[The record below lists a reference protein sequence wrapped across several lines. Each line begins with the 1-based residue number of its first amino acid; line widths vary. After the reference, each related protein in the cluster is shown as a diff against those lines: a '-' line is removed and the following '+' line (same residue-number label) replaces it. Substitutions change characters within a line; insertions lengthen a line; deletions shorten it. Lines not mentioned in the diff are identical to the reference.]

1 MVFQQRTDES
11 TLLTSGNSEIDKKIG
26 GGLPPNSLTLIEGQ
40 PDAGKSVI
48 VQQFIWGCLQTC
60 KRITLYTTEN
70 TTVSL
75 LRQMRSLSL
84 DVDDFFL
91 MGWLDIYP
99 VPNSF
104 SDDAQA
110 LYTDFLHHIADKKSD
125 VVFIDALTAFVSHA
139 SEKQTLDFFSRAKEV
154 CDAGIS
160 LVVTLH
166 SYALTEQMLTRLSSI
181 CDAHLRLRVED
192 LGTQLVKV
200 IEVSKVR
207 GATKT
212 TGNVVSFDVEPNFGM
227 KIIPITKAKA

>member
-1 MVFQQRTDES
+1 VVQQASHES
-11 TLLTSGNSEIDKKIG
+11 NLLTSGNSEVDKKIG
-26 GGLPPNSLTLIEGQ
+26 GGLPRNSLTLVEGQ
-40 PDAGKSVI
+40 PDAGKSVL
-48 VQQFIWGCLQTC
+48 VQQFIWGCLQTG
-60 KRITLYTTEN
+60 KKITLYTTEN

-91 MGWLDIYP
+91 IGWLDIYT

-104 SDDAQA
+104 PDDADS
-110 LYTDFLHHIADKKSD
+110 LYHDLLHHISSKKVD
-125 VVFIDALTAFVSHA
+125 VVFVDALTAFASHA

-154 CDAGIS
+154 CDTGVS
-160 LVVTLH
+160 LIVTLH
-166 SYALTEQMLTRLSSI
+166 SYATTEQMLTRLSSI

-212 TGNVVSFDVEPNFGM
+212 TGNIISFDVEPNFGI
-227 KIIPITKAKA
+227 KIIPVTKAKA

>member
-1 MVFQQRTDES
+1 LVLQS
-11 TLLTSGNSEIDKKIG
+11 TKEPSLLTSGNSEVDKKIG

-40 PDAGKSVI
+40 PDSGKSVL
-48 VQQFIWGCLQTC
+48 VQQFIWGCLQAG

-70 TTVSL
+70 TTPSL
-75 LRQMRSLSL
+75 LRQMRSLAL

-91 MGWLDIYP
+91 MGWLDVFP

-104 SDDAQA
+104 PDDADS
-110 LYTDFLHHIADKKSD
+110 LYLDLLHHIAGKKVD
-125 VVFIDALTAFVSHA
+125 VVFVDALTAFASHA

-154 CDAGIS
+154 CDTGVS

-166 SYALTEQMLTRLSSI
+166 SYATTEQMLTRLSSI

-212 TGNVVSFDVEPNFGM
+212 TGNVISFDVEPNFGI
-227 KIIPITKAKA
+227 KIIPVTKAKA

>member
-1 MVFQQRTDES
+1 MVALSDFES
-11 TLLTSGNSEIDKKIG
+11 PLITTGNSEIDKKIG
-26 GGLPPNSLTLIEGQ
+26 GGLPPSSLTLFEGQ
-40 PDAGKSVI
+40 PDAGKSVL
-48 VQQFIWGCLQTC
+48 VQQFVWGCLSTN
-60 KRITLYTTEN
+60 KRVTVYTTEN

-75 LRQMRSLSL
+75 LRQMKSLSL
-84 DVDDFFL
+84 DVDDYIQL
-91 MGWLDIYP
+91 GRLDILP

-104 SDDAQA
+104 PEGADS
-110 LYTDFLHHIADKKSD
+110 LLVYNLVVIAGY
-125 VVFIDALTAFVSHA
+125 ALTAFASHA
-139 SEKQTLDFFSRAKEV
+139 TERQTLDFFSRAKEV
-154 CDAGIS
+154 CDSGVS
-160 LVVTLH
+160 LIVTLH
-166 SYALTEQMLTRLSSI
+166 SYATTEQMMTRLSSI

>member
-1 MVFQQRTDES
+1 VVALSDFET
-11 TLLTSGNSEIDKKIG
+11 TLITTGNSEVDKKIG

-40 PDAGKSVI
+40 PDAGKSVL
-48 VQQFIWGCLQTC
+48 VQQFVWGCVGTN
-60 KRITLYTTEN
+60 KRVAVYTTEN

-75 LRQMRSLSL
+75 LRQMKSLSL
-84 DVDDFFL
+84 DVDDYFL
-91 MGWLDIYP
+91 LGRLDILP

-104 SDDAQA
+104 PEDADT
-110 LYTDFLHHIADKKSD
+110 LYTDLLRHIASKQVD
-125 VVFIDALTAFVSHA
+125 VVFVDALTAFASHA
-139 SEKQTLDFFSRAKEV
+139 TERQTLDFFSRAKEV
-154 CDAGIS
+154 CDSGVS
-160 LVVTLH
+160 LIVTLH
-166 SYALTEQMLTRLSSI
+166 SYATTEQLMTRLSSI

>member
-1 MVFQQRTDES
+1 MVALSDFETALI
-11 TLLTSGNSEIDKKIG
+11 TTGNSEVDKKIG

-40 PDAGKSVI
+40 PDAGKSVL
-48 VQQFIWGCLQTC
+48 VQQFVWGCVQTN
-60 KRITLYTTEN
+60 KRVTVYTTEN

-75 LRQMRSLSL
+75 LRQMKSLSL
-84 DVDDFFL
+84 DVDDYFL
-91 MGWLDIYP
+91 LGRLDILP

-104 SDDAQA
+104 PEGADS
-110 LYTDFLHHIADKKSD
+110 LYTDLLRHIASKHVD
-125 VVFIDALTAFVSHA
+125 VVFVDALTAFASHA
-139 SEKQTLDFFSRAKEV
+139 TERQTLDFFSRAKEV
-154 CDAGIS
+154 CDSGVS
-160 LVVTLH
+160 LIVTLH
-166 SYALTEQMLTRLSSI
+166 SYATTEQMMTRLSSI

-212 TGNVVSFDVEPNFGM
+212 TGNIVSFDVEPNFGM

>member
-1 MVFQQRTDES
+1 LVALREEDNALIT
-11 TLLTSGNSEIDKKIG
+11 TGNSEVDKKIG
-26 GGLPPNSLTLIEGQ
+26 GGLPPHSLTLIEGQ
-40 PDAGKSVI
+40 PDSGKSVLM
-48 VQQFIWGCLQTC
+48 QQFMYGCLNSQ

-75 LRQMRSLSL
+75 LRQMRSLSW

-91 MGWLDIYP
+91 LGRFDMYP

-104 SDDAQA
+104 PDDADSLFHDLLAHMAGKQ
-110 LYTDFLHHIADKKSD
+110 SD
-125 VVFIDALTAFVSHA
+125 VVFIDALTAFVGHA
-139 SEKQTLDFFSRAKEV
+139 TDKQTLDFFTRAKDL
-154 CDAGIS
+154 CDTGIS
-160 LVVTLH
+160 IIVTLH

-200 IEVSKVR
+200 IEVSKIR
-207 GATKT
+207 GANKT
-212 TGNVVSFDVEPNFGM
+212 TGNVVSFDVEPNFGI

>member
-1 MVFQQRTDES
+1 LVALREEDNDLIT
-11 TLLTSGNSEIDKKIG
+11 TGNSEVDKKIG
-26 GGLPPNSLTLIEGQ
+26 GGLPRHSLTLIEGQ
-40 PDAGKSVI
+40 PDAGKSVL
-48 VQQFIWGCLQTC
+48 VQQFMYGCLNTH
-60 KRITLYTTEN
+60 KHITLYTTEN

-75 LRQMRSLSL
+75 LRQMRSLSW

-91 MGWLDIYP
+91 LARLDVYP

-104 SDDAQA
+104 PDDADA
-110 LYTDFLHHIADKKSD
+110 LYDDLLRHIASKQCD
-125 VVFIDALTAFVSHA
+125 VVFIDALTAFVGHA
-139 SEKQTLDFFSRAKEV
+139 SDKQTLDFFTRAKDI
-154 CDAGIS
+154 CDSGVSII
-160 LVVTLH
+160 VTLH

-181 CDAHLRLRVED
+181 CDAHLRMRVED

-212 TGNVVSFDVEPNFGM
+212 TGNIVSFDVEPNFGI